1 MGFLDS
7 LLGGGS
13 ETTTAEIPRYIERPS
28 EFIANRVGTIMGQ
41 PGQRQFNP
49 FQQQGVNQLV
59 ETARA
64 GNPFLGQST
73 QFLQDLYGT
82 SGMGEGEF
90 GLANALVGGQ
100 AVNPAAQETA
110 RIAFGG
116 ELGQNPFLESQF
128 NRAANVAGENFR
140 ENVIPGMDTE
150 YAQAGR
156 SGGMR
161 YAGERNRAEDAYGR
175 QINDLANQ
183 VYGGQYNTDLARR
196 DQALQQLGGLGQQDV
211 ANRLAGAGL
220 YQQGRQNVFAG
231 LGQAAGID
239 AMRYADPTRLF
250 EAGNLIQNQ
259 PWGTLQQ
266 GANLLSSL
274 QYPRSQTTQANPN
287 PFAQLVNLGTQV
299 AHSVVPFTNPQQ
311 PAGQPTGV
319 SQMRS
324 PYG

>member
-7 LLGGGS
+7 ILGGGS
-13 ETTTAEIPRYIERPS
+13 ETVETEVPRYIERPS
-28 EFIANRVGTIMGQ
+28 EFIGNRVNTILGQ
-41 PGQRQFNP
+41 PQQRGFNQ
-49 FQQQGVNQLV
+49 FQQEGVGRIV

-64 GNPFLGQST
+64 PNPFLGQST

-90 GLANALVGGQ
+90 GLANALVGGE
-100 AVNPAAQETA
+100 AINPAAAETA
-110 RIAFGG
+110 RIAYGG

-128 NRAANVAGENFR
+128 NRAADVAGENFR

-150 YAQAGR
+150 FAQAGR

-183 VYGGQYNTDLARR
+183 VFGGQYNQDLARR
-196 DQALQQLGGLGQQDV
+196 DQALGQLGGLGQQDV

-231 LGQAAGID
+231 LGQAAEID

-250 EAGNLIQNQ
+250 EAGGLIQNQ
-259 PWGTLQQ
+259 PWGPLQQ

-274 QYPRSQTTQANPN
+274 RYPQSQTSSANPN
-287 PFAQLVNLGTQV
+287 PFAQLVGLGTQV
-299 AHSVVPFTNPQQ
+299 AGAF
-311 PAGQPTGV
+311 
-319 SQMRS
+319 R
-324 PYG
+324 PYGQQ